1 MTASVFRAMMPYG
14 QDATDFNAIRVQI
27 LSPSA
32 GRSNVNKIATSFAS
46 GAIMLMCAAVVRSD
60 DMVAF
65 ATGGYASGLRTE
77 AMMHKMDTN
86 HDNQVSR
93 KEWILFQDKVFAMLD
108 TKKTGKLDESEYM
121 AASPE
126 VASFATGGY
135 ASGLLTPEMF
145 KKIDTDA
152 DGTIQRQEFLSY
164 QLRIFDMMDT
174 SSAHKG
180 MLGPGEFFAT
190 GGAPAH

>member
-1 MTASVFRAMMPYG
+1 MTASPFREIIPEARDG
-14 QDATDFNAIRVQI
+14 T
-27 LSPSA
+27 
-32 GRSNVNKIATSFAS
+32 GSNVTRAHDDPLGDRNMNKIATYLAF
-46 GAIMLMCAAVVRSD
+46 GAIMLMCASPVRSD
-60 DMVAF
+60 DMVSF

-86 HDNQVSR
+86 HDNMVSR
-93 KEWILFQDKVFAMLD
+93 KEWIRFQDKVFAMLD
-108 TKKTGKLDESEYM
+108 KQKTGRVDESEYM
-121 AASPE
+121 AASSE

-145 KKIDTDA
+145 KKIDTDG
-152 DGTIQRQEFLSY
+152 DGTISRQEFLGY
-164 QLRIFDMMDT
+164 QLRVFDMMDT
-174 SSAHKG
+174 SSVHKG

>member
-1 MTASVFRAMMPYG
+1 M
-14 QDATDFNAIRVQI
+14 
-27 LSPSA
+27 
-32 GRSNVNKIATSFAS
+32 NKIATCFAF
-46 GAIMLMCAAVVRSD
+46 GVVMLMCASAARSD
-60 DMVAF
+60 DMVSF

-77 AMMHKMDTN
+77 SMMHKMDTN
-86 HDNQVSR
+86 HDNMVSR
-93 KEWILFQDKVFAMLD
+93 NEWTAFQNKVFAMLD
-108 TKKTGKLDESEYM
+108 KKKTGMVDEPEYK

-145 KKIDTDA
+145 KKIDTDG
-152 DGTIQRQEFLSY
+152 DGTISQREFLSY

-180 MLGPGEFFAT
+180 MLGPGQFFAT
-190 GGAPAH
+190 GGAPAP

>member
-1 MTASVFRAMMPYG
+1 M
-14 QDATDFNAIRVQI
+14 
-27 LSPSA
+27 
-32 GRSNVNKIATSFAS
+32 NKIATYLAF
-46 GAIMLMCAAVVRSD
+46 GAIMLMCASPVRSD
-60 DMVAF
+60 DMVSF

-86 HDNQVSR
+86 HDNMVSR
-93 KEWILFQDKVFAMLD
+93 KEWIRFQDKVFAMLD
-108 TKKTGKLDESEYM
+108 KQKTGRVDESEYM
-121 AASPE
+121 AASSE

-145 KKIDTDA
+145 KKIDTDG
-152 DGTIQRQEFLSY
+152 DGTISRQEFLGY
-164 QLRIFDMMDT
+164 QLRVFDMMDT
-174 SSAHKG
+174 SRAHKG

>member
-1 MTASVFRAMMPYG
+1 MCFAVGAILLASV
-14 QDATDFNAIRVQI
+14 
-27 LSPSA
+27 SA
-32 GRSNVNKIATSFAS
+32 AQ
-46 GAIMLMCAAVVRSD
+46 SD
-60 DMVAF
+60 DMASF

-86 HDNQVSR
+86 HDNMVSR
-93 KEWILFQDKVFAMLD
+93 EEWIAFQNKVYAMLVD
-108 TKKTGKLDESEYM
+108 KKTGKLDESGYM

-145 KKIDTDA
+145 KKIDTNG
-152 DGTIQRQEFLSY
+152 DGSISHDEFLSY

-174 SSAHKG
+174 GSSHKG
-180 MLGPGEFFAT
+180 MLGPAQFFAT
-190 GGAPAH
+190 GGSRAP